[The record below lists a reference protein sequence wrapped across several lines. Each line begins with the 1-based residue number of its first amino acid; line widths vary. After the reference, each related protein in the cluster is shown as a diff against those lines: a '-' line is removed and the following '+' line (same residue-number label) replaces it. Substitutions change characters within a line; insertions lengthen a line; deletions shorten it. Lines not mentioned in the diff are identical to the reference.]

1 MLEAVG
7 SAVVASS
14 NVVPCAGCLSDG
26 VDIKAL
32 LTGPVATSA
41 TTPAA
46 VSAPAPAVS
55 VAAPAPSDAAEL
67 TEDEL
72 IAQALMMSM
81 QDDAGAQ

>member
-1 MLEAVG
+1 MVH
-7 SAVVASS
+7 
-14 NVVPCAGCLSDG
+14 CAGCLSAG

-41 TTPAA
+41 ATPAA
-46 VSAPAPAVS
+46 VPAPAPAVPVS
-55 VAAPAPSDAAEL
+55 APAPSDAAEL

-72 IAQALMMSM
+72 IAQALMLSM